1 MKKLEAGSGPL
12 GLGRINL
19 EQQKRE
25 VCNLQ
30 YERPV
35 DGSKN
40 MLHKLAM
47 YGIYVDDPEVPSK
60 FTDINV
66 QKLEERLLNSGQ
78 SEFFKSNGE
87 IKLDNDLL
95 DDEITRP
102 IDLAFDKS
110 VATMLKETNAI
121 LSNRMH
127 SFKKQYYRLDIIVGK
142 LNLFSFKDL
151 FSEEDRLALKL
162 KEQFKAYETRVSLA
176 MIPFYMQKLEHIDRE
191 IEEKTR
197 MLAPKQDIDF
207 LRSTRNEVERKLES
221 EKREV

>member
-47 YGIYVDDPEVPSK
+47 DGIYVDDPEVHSK

-66 QKLEERLLNSGQ
+66 QKLEERLLNSG
-78 SEFFKSNGE
+78 
-87 IKLDNDLL
+87 
-95 DDEITRP
+95 
-102 IDLAFDKS
+102 
-110 VATMLKETNAI
+110 
-121 LSNRMH
+121 
-127 SFKKQYYRLDIIVGK
+127 
-142 LNLFSFKDL
+142 
-151 FSEEDRLALKL
+151 
-162 KEQFKAYETRVSLA
+162 
-176 MIPFYMQKLEHIDRE
+176 
-191 IEEKTR
+191 
-197 MLAPKQDIDF
+197 
-207 LRSTRNEVERKLES
+207 
-221 EKREV
+221 